1 MAAAAAAA
9 AAVVVVVV
17 VVVEMNAPRRLR
29 ASIPYIDRLSSCRIS
44 PTVAGPNASSLDA
57 MAKFSLARGW
67 RRRHSMLAKVAPIT
81 LLAKR
86 SFGRKSWFSL
96 AILTGKI
103 KFGLWG
109 NVMLYPSSVDSAVRH
124 SLDVAL

>member
-1 MAAAAAAA
+1 MAAAAAA
-9 AAVVVVVV
+9 AAVVVVVVVMV

-29 ASIPYIDRLSSCRIS
+29 ASIPYIDRLSSC
-44 PTVAGPNASSLDA
+44 PTVAGPSLDE
-57 MAKFSLARGW
+57 MAKFSPARGW

-81 LLAKR
+81 LLAGR

-96 AILTGKI
+96 TILTGKI

-109 NVMLYPSSVDSAVRH
+109 NVMLYSSSVDSAVRH
-124 SLDVAL
+124 SLDAAL